1 MKVVF
6 YSTGCP
12 NCRMLEAK
20 LKAKGIKYEI
30 ESDIKVME
38 EKEFMSM
45 PMLEVDGKIMNYA
58 AASQWLNNI
67 K

>member
-38 EKEFMSM
+38 EKEFMRDRKSVM
-45 PMLEVDGKIMNYA
+45 
-58 AASQWLNNI
+58 
-67 K
+67 